1 MNVQYLAIRFSE
13 LTSLDGFTF
22 DVQLIPGEMEILQ
35 VVAGEFSELPVYV
48 SVTDSQLL
56 CICYLWSEEEI
67 KQDKRTEMLE
77 TMLEMNIPM
86 PLSAFSKI
94 GEQYAVFGA
103 MSINS
108 SFEDVVHEVVV
119 LTENAIEALT
129 AMEDFLK

>member
-1 MNVQYLAIRFSE
+1 MNVQDLAIRFSE